1 MDLCIFDI
9 LKINKF
15 IQMDQEAMSMLT
27 VLIF

>member
-15 IQMDQEAMSMLT
+15 IQIDQEAMSMLT

>member
-1 MDLCIFDI
+1 MDLCVSDI
-9 LKINKF
+9 LFFYFF